1 MEGQPLYVPLYR
13 QGCISLP
20 FAVFPAVLAP
30 DVWHREKT
38 GKAANRHTTAFWAR
52 VLWPNQARGSLDP
65 TRRLASY
72 DLLLRL
78 RHSVGLSPLAA
89 FERRVV
95 KKHTKGFTGHKLVA
109 AFVRILGCVDLDTSL
124 VSADA

>member
-1 MEGQPLYVPLYR
+1 MSGT
-13 QGCISLP
+13 
-20 FAVFPAVLAP
+20 PACAA
-30 DVWHREKT
+30 REKT
-38 GKAANRHTTAFWAR
+38 GKAANRHITAFWAR

-89 FERRVV
+89 FERRIV
-95 KKHTKGFTGHKLVA
+95 KKHTTGHKLVA
-109 AFVRILGCVDLDTSL
+109 AFVRILGFLGCVDLDTSL
-124 VSADA
+124 VSANV